1 VNEARFPGVRA
12 AQRAG
17 RVLADNAAAS
27 QLPAEAIDA
36 VTRYLTDE
44 NAQKGSTY
52 PRAIHTTE
60 IVEEA
65 RATFAELIG
74 VAPGDVGFGAN
85 ATSMAYAF
93 ARTIAH
99 AVRPGDRI
107 VITESDH
114 YANVIPW
121 SWLQRFGAE
130 LDVIAVDERGD
141 LIEASVARALE
152 REPLLVALPWASN
165 ATGTIFDIARLSERA
180 NAAGAMVVV
189 DGVQAAPHFA
199 LTMPRHVD
207 FAFFSAYK
215 IFAPHFGAWYARAD
229 ARERFFRHDDPY
241 MPSTELNWSMETG
254 TASFEAL
261 AGWLGTVAYLRDVG
275 GGSLPLA
282 MDRLAAHEGDLTRA
296 ALARFAE
303 RADQHPRPRRH
314 HALAHVRRRGHRD
327 ACRRLLRP
335 ALIATPRARLRQ
347 RRRPHEL
354 RPLQHARRPRPLLH
368 RHRHDPQPPRPNA
381 DMIPPLSSRAKV
393 RRANRSRGTA
403 TGVPHPRRACRSLSL
418 DCAPTALR
426 SG

>member
-1 VNEARFPGVRA
+1 MNEARFPGVRA

-121 SWLQRFGAE
+121 SW
-130 LDVIAVDERGD
+130 

-303 RADQHPRPRRH
+303 RADRVTLYGGPTDRDRLPVF
-314 HALAHVRRRGHRD
+314 AFNIPGHD
-327 ACRRLLRP
+327 ATTLSRTFGAEGIETRAGDYYAPRLLQRLAPGFGNAAVRMSFAHYNTLADLDRCFTAIDTILSHP
-335 ALIATPRARLRQ
+335 ALTQ
-347 RRRPHEL
+347 
-354 RPLQHARRPRPLLH
+354 
-368 RHRHDPQPPRPNA
+368 
-381 DMIPPLSSRAKV
+381 
-393 RRANRSRGTA
+393 T
-403 TGVPHPRRACRSLSL
+403 
-418 DCAPTALR
+418 
-426 SG
+426 

>member
-121 SWLQRFGAE
+121 SW
-130 LDVIAVDERGD
+130 

-303 RADQHPRPRRH
+303 RADRVTLYGGPTDRDRLPVF
-314 HALAHVRRRGHRD
+314 AFNIPGHD
-327 ACRRLLRP
+327 ATTLSRTFGAEGIETRAGDYYAPRLLQRLAPGFGNAAVRMSFAHYNTLADLDRCFTAIDTILSHP
-335 ALIATPRARLRQ
+335 ALTQ
-347 RRRPHEL
+347 
-354 RPLQHARRPRPLLH
+354 
-368 RHRHDPQPPRPNA
+368 
-381 DMIPPLSSRAKV
+381 
-393 RRANRSRGTA
+393 T
-403 TGVPHPRRACRSLSL
+403 
-418 DCAPTALR
+418 
-426 SG
+426 